1 MINPRLKILMCMTML
16 LTFMQASA
24 EKPVCKDTA
33 EHRRLEEAMWTAS
46 GQDSARL
53 VYLAC
58 TDFLHHAREDNDVE
72 AANSAWVCGIMYNLG
87 KMNIHDAYHI
97 AQIMKADNMHIKD
110 KRMGQYF
117 TSNMMGHVYNTCG
130 NIPGAVAEFLKS
142 AEQIKGTA

>member
-53 VYLAC
+53 VYQAC

-97 AQIMKADNMHIKD
+97 AQIMKADNMHI
-110 KRMGQYF
+110 RISGWAS
-117 TSNMMGHVYNTCG
+117 TSRRT
-130 NIPGAVAEFLKS
+130 
-142 AEQIKGTA
+142 